1 MNLFFFKLNMNLI
14 LFILL
19 FIIKGLSNKIL
30 TNITNNKS
38 NIIRNLQEE
47 KANNNSLQFNSLF
60 SKFKEEWEKTMSDF
74 ISQYVYIIP
83 VPYKQEINYYEL
95 ISQTPSQMQGA
106 FLNEDANSEADA
118 IDFKIISPSNKII
131 FEASS
136 IGEIFSLNLTEKGIY
151 KLLFYNKVNK
161 KEVYPTFIMNTGQNL
176 IVNKDNL
183 SGTEKKFDKI
193 ISFLTKHELE
203 NKVNRGFRRK
213 GNESL
218 INTNNYFFI
227 FSLIETL
234 VLIGVSLWQY
244 YYLKHLFEIKGSL

>member
-1 MNLFFFKLNMNLI
+1 MNFIFLI
-14 LFILL
+14 LFY
-19 FIIKGLSNKIL
+19 FIIGIRNKIFSN
-30 TNITNNKS
+30 TINNQTY
-38 NIIRNLQEE
+38 IIRNLQEV
-47 KANNNSLQFNSLF
+47 KGNNNSLYFNELF
-60 SKFKEEWEKTMSDF
+60 SNFKEEWEKTMSNF

-83 VPYKQEINYYEL
+83 VPYKEEIEYYEL
-95 ISQTPSQMQGA
+95 ISQTPCLMQGA
-106 FLNEDANSEADA
+106 FLNENANSENDV
-118 IDFKIISPSNKII
+118 IDFKIITPTNKTI

-136 IGEIFSLNLTEKGIY
+136 IGSIFSLNLKEKGVY

-161 KEVYPTFIMNTGQNL
+161 KEVYPILIMNTGQNL
-176 IVNKDNL
+176 IVNQDKI
-183 SGTEKKFDKI
+183 SETEKKFDKI